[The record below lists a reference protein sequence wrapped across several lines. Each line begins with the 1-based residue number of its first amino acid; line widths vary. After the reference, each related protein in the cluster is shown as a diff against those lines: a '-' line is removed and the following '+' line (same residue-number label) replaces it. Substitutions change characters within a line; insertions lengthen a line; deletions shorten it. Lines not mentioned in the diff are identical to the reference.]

1 MNNKRATRGGWLF
14 LLEVLQLGIDA
25 LHRQPHNI
33 IIAAI
38 EARNTDISYPLLNA
52 IGSSL
57 VEGVVGFYIM
67 TYLIIG
73 ELLEGDIGGD
83 RERTLLARCE
93 QTDTCSDLMGATANG
108 AEHTNGIG
116 LVLRFAKDIIAYD
129 NNSVGCDDKFIGL
142 ERRFIGSCLLL
153 GDVLGYLAGGQRSG
167 R

>member
-1 MNNKRATRGGWLF
+1 VAF

-67 TYLIIG
+67 MYLIIG
-73 ELLEGDIGGD
+73 EQLEGDIGGD
-83 RERTLLARCE
+83 RERALLALSE
-93 QTDTCSDLMGATANG
+93 QAHACGYLMGTAANL
-108 AEHTNGIG
+108 AEHTHGIG
-116 LVLRFAKDIIAYD
+116 LILRLAKDIIAND
-129 NNSVGCDDKFIGL
+129 NNSVGCDDKLVGL
-142 ERRFIGSCLLL
+142 ERRFIGSCLLFGDIL
-153 GDVLGYLAGGQRSG
+153 GNIRCWNEAG
-167 R
+167 